1 MSWGAW
7 MVAELSA
14 TEDLRLRQQELELH
28 SAAEE
33 CPEAVASLAGQLL
46 RQSMMYESI
55 LKKATRHIA
64 ALEAKQA
71 LQDYEMEKAKAQQR
85 PKWWISRWW
94 V

>member
-1 MSWGAW
+1 MSWGHW

-14 TEDLRLRQQELELH
+14 SEDLRLRRQELELQ
-28 SAAEE
+28 SAAKE
-33 CPEAVASLAGQLL
+33 CPKAVASLAGQLL
-46 RQSMMYESI
+46 RQSVMYEAI

-85 PKWWISRWW
+85 PKWWIFRWW